1 MGPLVGLWDPQ
12 SVVGAPQSVC
22 GPPVIMDGSQ
32 SVYRIL
38 SAAFSRSGC
47 FVPNRL
53 WGSQSV
59 CVAPQSVCGAPQSV
73 FGALSGLG

>member
-1 MGPLVGLWDPQ
+1 MALSRSVGP
-12 SVVGAPQSVC
+12 SVVSWMALSQYIGTSV
-22 GPPVIMDGSQ
+22 VLDGSQ
-32 SVYRIL
+32 PVSG
-38 SAAFSRSGC
+38 AFSRFGC